1 METLHG
7 MGEAYKLRKAK
18 KLTRRAKWENWR
30 KTQEMFY
37 KKTGTNYHK
46 WDVFESDESTEE
58 E

>member
-1 METLHG
+1 